1 MERRAEVTSEMRK
14 LKEEA
19 DKHRQKFGALRR
31 MRSEEFLDG
40 FQKICL
46 ATQEIYQMITLGG
59 DAALELVDSID
70 PFKDGVS
77 FQ

>member
-1 MERRAEVTSEMRK
+1 MKK
-14 LKEEA
+14 LKDES
-19 DKHRQKFGALRR
+19 DKHRKMYDQLKR
-31 MRSEEFLDG
+31 MRTDEFLEG

-46 ATQEIYQMITLGG
+46 ATSEIYQMITLGG